1 MYPTSS
7 IRLDQKSGLDVI
19 GQLAQGS
26 NDLACS
32 ITRVEGIAQ
41 AGGGELKDQFSAE
54 VLPIQVQVL
63 NRLVVHYCHGVPFL
77 FLDRRKYSMTPQKV
91 ADGITAA
98 AVPAN
103 AAIWVW
109 LDKIDLILRV
119 GIGIGSFILVWW
131 AVRVKVK
138 QWLGEK

>member
-1 MYPTSS
+1 
-7 IRLDQKSGLDVI
+7 
-19 GQLAQGS
+19 
-26 NDLACS
+26 
-32 ITRVEGIAQ
+32 
-41 AGGGELKDQFSAE
+41 
-54 VLPIQVQVL
+54 
-63 NRLVVHYCHGVPFL
+63 
-77 FLDRRKYSMTPQKV
+77 MTPQKV